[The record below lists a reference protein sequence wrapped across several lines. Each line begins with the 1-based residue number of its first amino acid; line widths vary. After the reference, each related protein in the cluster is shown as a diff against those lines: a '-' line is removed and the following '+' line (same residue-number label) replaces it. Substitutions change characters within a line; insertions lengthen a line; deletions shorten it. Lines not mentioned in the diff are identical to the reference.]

1 MELLEKVR
9 KAVRVTNEYYDDE
22 LLLLINSTLVDLQTS
37 GININKDKEL
47 IELAVVMN
55 VKALFSYDNKDN
67 QYQLDVYNN
76 IKTKLNLIS
85 GGTNEV

>member
-1 MELLEKVR
+1 MELLDKVR

-37 GININKDKEL
+37 GINMNKNKEL
-47 IELAVVMN
+47 IELAVIMN